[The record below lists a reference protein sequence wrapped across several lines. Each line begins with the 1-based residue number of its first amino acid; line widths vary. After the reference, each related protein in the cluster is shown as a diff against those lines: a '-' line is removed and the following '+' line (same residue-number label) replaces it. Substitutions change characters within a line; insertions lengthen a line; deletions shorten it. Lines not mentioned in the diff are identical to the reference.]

1 MLLENNKSEKN
12 KNKID
17 TEESSSSKEQ
27 KQLITDETLLNKDGN
42 NYTSNIK
49 INKKE
54 NITTANID
62 IIMLMQIP
70 NISNN
75 IASALIEKYNNIQNL
90 IFSLKNDEN
99 ILKNF
104 KVNERRISKKVIE
117 NLYNYLHI

>member
-1 MLLENNKSEKN
+1 
-12 KNKID
+12 
-17 TEESSSSKEQ
+17 
-27 KQLITDETLLNKDGN
+27 
-42 NYTSNIK
+42 
-49 INKKE
+49 
-54 NITTANID
+54 
-62 IIMLMQIP
+62 MLMQIP